1 MEWAPSSHR
10 PLLPGEPREAR
21 ATSVYHTGILRVNRQ
36 QACSL
41 PGRRRI
47 ERAHLQAEGRPCA
60 TMRAP
65 MRLTHLSLT
74 NFRNFVRLETDWPP
88 GPTLLVG
95 ANAQGKT
102 SLLEAV
108 YYLSGA
114 ASPHASSDRQ
124 LINFLALQEPAP
136 FARIVAELRQGD
148 LPQRIEIRIVE
159 EAGGPGEGPR
169 LRKEIL
175 VNGVRR
181 PARQLAGTFNAV
193 LFQPRDLQVV
203 EGSPGARR
211 RFLDEALSQAD
222 PAYGEAISHYAKVLS
237 NRNAL
242 LRQIQEAGS
251 SPGGDQI
258 AFWDEQL
265 ADLAATL
272 MRSRALALREL
283 EHLAQPIHSDL
294 TRGVE
299 SLRQGILAVLRDS
312 YPDEIARGLT
322 LIGPHRDDFRI
333 RASGIDLTTYGSRG
347 QDRTAILALKLAE
360 IEWMRQR
367 TGQWP
372 VLLLDEVLAEL
383 DAERRL
389 SLLARVHSAEQAI
402 LTSADL
408 AMFAEDFRRKTT
420 IWEISG
426 GALRPL
432 SSSWQAVH

>member
-1 MEWAPSSHR
+1 
-10 PLLPGEPREAR
+10 
-21 ATSVYHTGILRVNRQ
+21 
-36 QACSL
+36 
-41 PGRRRI
+41 
-47 ERAHLQAEGRPCA
+47 
-60 TMRAP
+60 MRAP

-74 NFRNFVRLETDWPP
+74 NFRNFIRLEADFPA

-102 SLLEAV
+102 SLLEAI

-124 LINFLALQEPAP
+124 LINFLALQEPTP
-136 FARIVAELRQGD
+136 FARIVAELRQHN
-148 LPQRIEIRIVE
+148 LPQRIEIRILE
-159 EAGGPGEGPR
+159 EAGEPGEGTR

-181 PARQLAGTFNAV
+181 PARELAGAFNAV
-193 LFQPRDLQVV
+193 LFQPRDLQVI
-203 EGSPGARR
+203 EGSPGDRR

-222 PAYGEAISHYAKVLS
+222 PVYAETITRYAKVLS

-242 LRQIQEAGS
+242 LRQMQEAGS
-251 SPGGDQI
+251 PPGGDQL
-258 AFWDEQL
+258 AFWDDQL

-272 MRSRALALREL
+272 IRSRGLALREL
-283 EHLAQPIHSDL
+283 EHLSQPIHADL
-294 TRGVE
+294 TRGAETLRLEYHPSFNPLPEPQGQLGLPLDARDRPAPSRE
-299 SLRQGILAVLRDS
+299 SLREGFLAALRDS
-312 YPDEIARGLT
+312 YSEELARGLT

-360 IEWMRQR
+360 IEWIRQR
-367 TGQWP
+367 TGEWP

-383 DAERRL
+383 DADRRL
-389 SLLARVHSAEQAI
+389 ALLAQAHSAEQAI

-408 AMFAEDFRRKTT
+408 GMFAEDFRQKAT
-420 IWEISG
+420 IWEIAG

-432 SSSWQAVH
+432 GGS

>member
-1 MEWAPSSHR
+1 
-10 PLLPGEPREAR
+10 
-21 ATSVYHTGILRVNRQ
+21 
-36 QACSL
+36 
-41 PGRRRI
+41 
-47 ERAHLQAEGRPCA
+47 
-60 TMRAP
+60 MRAP

-108 YYLSGA
+108 YFLAGA
-114 ASPHASSDRQ
+114 SSPHASSDRQ
-124 LINFLALQEPAP
+124 LINFLALKDPSP
-136 FARIVAELRQGD
+136 FARIVAELRRHD
-148 LPQRIEIRIVE
+148 VAERIEVRILE
-159 EAGGPGEGPR
+159 EPGAPGEGPR
-169 LRKEIL
+169 LKKEIL

-181 PARQLAGTFNAV
+181 PARQLAGAFNAV

-203 EGSPGARR
+203 EGSPGDRR

-222 PAYGEAISHYAKVLS
+222 AVYGETISHYAKVLS

-242 LRQIQEAGS
+242 LRQIQESGRVS
-251 SPGGDQI
+251 GGDQI

-272 MRSRALALREL
+272 IRGRALALREL
-283 EHLAQPIHSDL
+283 EHLAQPIHADL
-294 TRGVE
+294 TRGSE
-299 SLRQGILAVLRDS
+299 SLRLEYNPSFNPLPQPQGQLGLPLDSPLERPASSREDLREGFLAALRDS
-312 YPDEIARGLT
+312 YSEEVARGLT

-347 QDRTAILALKLAE
+347 QNRTAILALKLAE

-367 TGQWP
+367 TGEWP

-383 DAERRL
+383 DADRRL

-408 AMFAEDFRRKTT
+408 GMFAEEFRRRTT

-426 GALRPL
+426 GAFRPL
-432 SSSWQAVH
+432 APA